1 VIKIVGILL
10 LMAVCSA
17 YGFYRANM
25 LFCRKNRLKALCLFI
40 EAAENKIRLGSEM
53 QQIVLTEGAAAGIY
67 LENLNFLIKK
77 ENLTPS
83 DIALAEDF
91 LGSLGMGDMVGELKR
106 CQTYKSLIEKE
117 YINAEQE
124 AKQKAALYQKLG
136 VFLGL
141 LVGIVMI

>member
-1 VIKIVGILL
+1 MIKIVGILL

-25 LFCRKNRLKALCLFI
+25 LFCRKKRLKALCLFI
-40 EAAENKIRLGSEM
+40 ESAENKIRLGSEM
-53 QQIVLTEGAAAGIY
+53 QQIVLTDGAAAGIY

-141 LVGIVMI
+141 LVGLVMI

>member
-1 VIKIVGILL
+1 MIKIVGILL

-25 LFCRKNRLKALCLFI
+25 LFCRKKRLKALCLFV

-53 QQIVLTEGAAAGIY
+53 QQIVLTDGATAGIY

>member
-1 VIKIVGILL
+1 
-10 LMAVCSA
+10 MAVCSA

-40 EAAENKIRLGSEM
+40 ESAENKIRLGSEM
-53 QQIVLTEGAAAGIY
+53 QQIVLTDGAAAGIY

-91 LGSLGMGDMVGELKR
+91 LGALGMGDMVGELKR